1 MIHEINLETGSPTAL
16 SALKQL
22 EFFIA
27 STRVSKGRVIKIIHG
42 YGSSGKGGKIRTAV
56 RKMLK
61 EYKET
66 DRLTLFIKGENFSIF
81 DASTR
86 YLIEKFP
93 ETANDPDLN
102 NANQGITYV
111 LL

>member
-1 MIHEINLETGSPTAL
+1 MIHEINLEIGSPDVN

-27 STRVSKGRVIKIIHG
+27 STRVAKGRVIKIIHG

-61 EYKET
+61 EYK
-66 DRLTLFIKGENFSIF
+66 DSSRLTLFIKGENFSIF

-93 ETANDPDLN
+93 QTSKDPDLDR
-102 NANQGITYV
+102 ANPGITYV
-111 LL
+111 ML

>member
-1 MIHEINLETGSPTAL
+1 MIHVINLEIGSPSVN

-27 STRVSKGRVIKIIHG
+27 STRVAKGRVIKIIHG
-42 YGSSGKGGKIRTAV
+42 YGSTGKGGKIRSAV
-56 RKMLK
+56 RRMLK
-61 EYKET
+61 DYKQTE
-66 DRLTLFIKGENFSIF
+66 RLTLFIKGEDFSIF
-81 DASTR
+81 DPSTR

-93 ETANDPDLN
+93 EAASDKDLN
-102 NANQGITYV
+102 ASNAGITYV

>member
-1 MIHEINLETGSPTAL
+1 MIHEINLEIGSPSVD
-16 SALKQL
+16 SALRQL
-22 EFFIA
+22 EYFIA

-42 YGSSGKGGKIRTAV
+42 YGSTGKGGKIRASV
-56 RKMLK
+56 RRMLK
-61 EYKET
+61 EYKQT
-66 DRLTLFIKGENFSIF
+66 DRLTLFIKGEDFSIF

-93 ETANDPDLN
+93 ETASDEDLN
-102 NANQGITYV
+102 VSNAGITYV

>member
-1 MIHEINLETGSPTAL
+1 MIHEINLELGSPDRL

-27 STRVSKGRVIKIIHG
+27 STRASKGRVIKIIHG
-42 YGSSGKGGKIRTAV
+42 YGSGGKGGRIRGSV
-56 RKMLK
+56 RRLLK
-61 EYKET
+61 EYK
-66 DRLTLFIKGENFSIF
+66 DAGRLTLYIKGEDFSIY
-81 DASTR
+81 DPSTR

-93 ETANDPDLN
+93 ETSKDPDLN
-102 NANQGITYV
+102 NVNQGITYV

>member
-1 MIHEINLETGSPTAL
+1 MIHEINLELGSPDRL

-27 STRVSKGRVIKIIHG
+27 STRASKGRVIKVIHG
-42 YGSSGKGGKIRTAV
+42 YGSSGKGGRIRGSV
-56 RKMLK
+56 RRLLK
-61 EYKET
+61 EYK
-66 DRLTLFIKGENFSIF
+66 DSGRLTLFIKGEDFSIF
-81 DASTR
+81 DPSTR

-93 ETANDPDLN
+93 ETGKDPDLER
-102 NANQGITYV
+102 ANQGITYI

>member
-1 MIHEINLETGSPTAL
+1 MIHEINLEIGSPTAI

-42 YGSSGKGGKIRTAV
+42 YGSTGKGGKIRSAV

-61 EYKET
+61 EYKSD
-66 DRLTLFIKGENFSIF
+66 DRLTLFIKGEDFSIF
-81 DASTR
+81 DPSTR

-93 ETANDPDLN
+93 ETSKDPDLDKQ
-102 NANQGITYV
+102 NQGITYV

>member
-1 MIHEINLETGSPTAL
+1 MIHEINLELGSPDAL

-42 YGSSGKGGKIRTAV
+42 YGSSGKGGKIRSAV
-56 RKMLK
+56 RRMLK
-61 EYKET
+61 EYKDT
-66 DRLTLFIKGENFSIF
+66 DRLTLLIKGENFSIF

-93 ETANDPDLN
+93 ETAKDPDLN
-102 NANQGITYV
+102 NSNAGITYIM
-111 LL
+111 L